1 MRRALFGGGQ
11 RRASSLIATTLTSA
25 DVATIAAFAAP
36 TVSIFVAGIGAAA
49 FAVRKFESVRGEIN
63 NLAMKING
71 DLGKV
76 TAEMKGDLDKM
87 TAEMKGDL
95 GTMDAKFVG
104 KLEGD
109 LGKVTAEMKGD
120 LGKVTAEMKGDL
132 GKMDV
137 KVDETVK
144 RVEAT
149 SRAFAESES
158 HKVAAS
164 RSALAR

>member
-1 MRRALFGGGQ
+1 MRRALFGVGQ
-11 RRASSLIATTLTSA
+11 RHASLIATTLTST
-25 DVATIAAFAAP
+25 DVATIAAIAAP
-36 TVSIFVAGIGAAA
+36 AASIFAAGIGAAA
-49 FAVRKFESVRGEIN
+49 YAVRKFEGVRSEIN
-63 NLAMKING
+63 NLAI
-71 DLGKV
+71 
-76 TAEMKGDLDKM
+76 KM
-87 TAEMKGDL
+87 N
-95 GTMDAKFVG
+95 
-104 KLEGD
+104 GD

-120 LGKVTAEMKGDL
+120 LGKVAAEMKGDL